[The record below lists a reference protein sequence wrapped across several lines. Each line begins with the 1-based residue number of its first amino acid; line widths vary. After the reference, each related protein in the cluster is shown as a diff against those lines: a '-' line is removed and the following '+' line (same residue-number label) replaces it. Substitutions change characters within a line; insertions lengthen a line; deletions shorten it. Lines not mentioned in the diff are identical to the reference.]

1 MDSLDE
7 CPDTVGGI
15 IVVDDVGCIVSDN
28 NGGTDNG
35 GTDNGGTD
43 DNSGSGTEDA
53 GEKSGDSTESGTN
66 VAMIGGIGFG
76 VVIIVILTLLI
87 LRKGREGENLAGD
100 AYANA
105 AFDQHMGGMEGADA
119 GISPEQLQY
128 EQQLLAA
135 GYTPEQARAYADQ
148 YFRPHMV
155 Q

>member
-1 MDSLDE
+1 MATDDKDDKTLLPL
-7 CPDTVGGI
+7 CTVCITDNNGGTGNNGGAGNN
-15 IVVDDVGCIVSDN
+15 DGSDN
-28 NGGTDNG
+28 NGG
-35 GTDNGGTD
+35 
-43 DNSGSGTEDA
+43 SGTGDS
-53 GEKSGDSTESGTN
+53 GEKSSDSSESGTD

-76 VVIIVILTLLI
+76 VVVIILLTLLI
-87 LRKGREGENLAGD
+87 IRKGRGGDDLAGD
-100 AYANA
+100 AFASA
-105 AFDQHMGGMEGADA
+105 AFDQQMVGMMGADA